1 MKELTTMAVMLLFI
15 ASTVQAQ
22 EKENDGE
29 NEVETTIAADI
40 VSQYVWRGQDLGN
53 ASIQPT
59 LGIAWKG
66 LSFTAWGSVG
76 LANADDTKELDLTL
90 EYTVGGLNVGIT
102 DYWTNQGADPKNRY
116 FKYDSHGT
124 NHVFEA
130 NVGYDFGPVALQ
142 WYTNFAGND
151 GVNKKEKRAYSSYM
165 ELTVPFRLATV
176 EWEAAAGVVPFE
188 TDYYGTTGFAVT
200 NVSLKATKEVTL
212 SDKFSFPV
220 FVQFAANPCD
230 RKAYLAFGL
239 TLQPWGD

>member
-90 EYTVGGLNVGIT
+90 EYTVGGLNV
-102 DYWTNQGADPKNRY
+102 
-116 FKYDSHGT
+116 
-124 NHVFEA
+124 
-130 NVGYDFGPVALQ
+130 
-142 WYTNFAGND
+142 
-151 GVNKKEKRAYSSYM
+151 
-165 ELTVPFRLATV
+165 
-176 EWEAAAGVVPFE
+176 
-188 TDYYGTTGFAVT
+188 
-200 NVSLKATKEVTL
+200 
-212 SDKFSFPV
+212 
-220 FVQFAANPCD
+220 
-230 RKAYLAFGL
+230 
-239 TLQPWGD
+239 